1 MFPRLLLLL
10 SLLLPQLV
18 LADTTA
24 AITAYHYGNPLDA
37 NSSHI
42 AACQAQAQRVYV
54 SSGLSSD
61 YTIEA
66 TLTGGDLCR
75 IRSIYQ
81 PWLPNSWA
89 YTVLYEGI
97 QPTPVSACPAGQNW
111 TLQGS
116 NCVRPDCTAGQV
128 RDPNNGQCIAAPCE
142 TNSPTTF
149 SGNAG
154 WAVCAKND
162 LSCVVGGNAGQ
173 YVMPSSICDGQ
184 CTVTVS
190 GVQSGSC
197 SNPSGAAAD
206 TPKPITCIFT
216 GMKTGGTCSQST
228 IPEAG
233 APPQVVKK
241 APPCDANQ
249 GVMTS
254 SSGTVACVSEG
265 TPSSNKPIVSR
276 KSNTQTFPDGST
288 MTTETTVTRDPATG
302 AEVTS
307 EKITR
312 TPATGGGTGAAG
324 TPGTSDG
331 PTTSKAPTIGGG
343 TSGNDPINNDLC
355 AKNPGLQ
362 ICKGGMNEEATQK
375 KVLEE
380 LQKLTNPGDTNYDAV
395 KNAKETDASKEAND
409 TENNKFKDAASGAFD
424 PIASNRSAWQ
434 QAMDAPWFGA
444 IPASGCQPFT
454 GTIGNRSFVIDHC
467 PTAQKISV
475 IAEYAMWFGVVVG
488 IFVMFTGGRAQ
499 GV

>member
-10 SLLLPQLV
+10 SLLLPH
-18 LADTTA
+18 LAHADDFVYKTLLTGQSTFA
-24 AITAYHYGNPLDA
+24 DK
-37 NSSHI
+37 S
-42 AACQAQAQRVYV
+42 AACSAACAVYGANNAV
-54 SSGLSSD
+54 TQCG
-61 YTIEA
+61 
-66 TLTGGDLCR
+66 
-75 IRSIYQ
+75 
-81 PWLPNSWA
+81 
-89 YTVLYEGI
+89 
-97 QPTPVSACPAGQNW
+97 
-111 TLQGS
+111 
-116 NCVRPDCTAGQV
+116 
-128 RDPNNGQCIAAPCE
+128 DPNNPPYYTGPIYCAIGGHFDGLYGSLVPSCPSGQTRQPNGTCAAPPCE

-233 APPQVVKK
+233 TPPQVVKK

-343 TSGNDPINNDLC
+343 TSGTDPINNDLC

-362 ICKGGMNEEATQK
+362 ICKGGMNEEVTQK

-395 KNAKETDASKEAND
+395 KNAKESDESKAQLEAENSKFTDATK
-409 TENNKFKDAASGAFD
+409 GVFD
-424 PIASNRSAWQ
+424 PISDKKSAWEA
-434 QAMDAPWFGA
+434 AMTSDWFGV

-454 GTIGNRSFVIDHC
+454 GTVGGRSFTIDHC
-467 PTAQKISV
+467 PTAIKISK
-475 IAEYAMWFGVVVG
+475 IAEYAMWFAVVVG
-488 IFVMFTGGRAQ
+488 IFVLFTGGRAQ

>member
-10 SLLLPQLV
+10 SLLLPQLATAETYPRPV
-18 LADTTA
+18 LGWTIGDGSAIGYHSTYQA
-24 AITAYHYGNPLDA
+24 AGAALCLLYGA
-37 NSSHI
+37 NSTPANYTPTYGSYDHQVGVTCSP
-42 AACQAQAQRVYV
+42 AGGQSVYKMY
-54 SSGLSSD
+54 GPC
-61 YTIEA
+61 
-66 TLTGGDLCR
+66 TGGQIFDSTTC
-75 IRSIYQ
+75 
-81 PWLPNSWA
+81 
-89 YTVLYEGI
+89 EG
-97 QPTPVSACPAGQNW
+97 PPCTPP
-111 TLQGS
+111 
-116 NCVRPDCTAGQV
+116 QV
-128 RDPNNGQCIAAPCE
+128 RDAATGQCTAPPCE

-154 WAVCAKND
+154 WAVCGKND

-216 GMKTGGTCSQST
+216 GIKTGGTCSQST

-233 APPQVVKK
+233 TPPQVVKK

-288 MTTETTVTRDPATG
+288 MTTETIVTRDPLTG

-380 LQKLTNPGDTNYDAV
+380 LQKLTNPGETNYDAV

-434 QAMDAPWFGA
+434 QAMEAPWFGA